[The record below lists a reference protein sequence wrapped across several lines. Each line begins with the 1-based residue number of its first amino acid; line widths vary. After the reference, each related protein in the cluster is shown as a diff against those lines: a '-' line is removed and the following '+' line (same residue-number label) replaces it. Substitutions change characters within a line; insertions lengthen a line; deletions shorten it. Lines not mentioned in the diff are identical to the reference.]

1 MSKKI
6 YSKSAYF
13 LDIPYCYEF
22 EDIDGH
28 GNFTV
33 GRYIIFYSS
42 CEIDFDVFLQLR
54 NYIEKYI
61 TLIYII
67 PFLFR
72 MLNTGGRKN
81 VLECFLSFVF
91 ATY

>member
-42 CEIDFDVFLQLR
+42 CEIDFDVFFTVEELYR
-54 NYIEKYI
+54 KIYNTYIYNSVSFPNAKYW
-61 TLIYII
+61 
-67 PFLFR
+67 R
-72 MLNTGGRKN
+72 
-81 VLECFLSFVF
+81 
-91 ATY
+91 